1 MSDYYKDLKELRIE
15 AGIEL
20 EEIHDRTKISLA
32 ALRAIE
38 SGEFNKL
45 PHTYVRL
52 FVRAYANEIGTD
64 EDLALIEL
72 EKSLSKE
79 SMAKEVKKPNNKF
92 LNLEQDTKKK
102 IVAKIRPSLISAKN
116 IRTDMVKGVA
126 LLSVLIFSIY
136 IIRQINRE
144 EASKSPIIY
153 PSDYEDEGAITNQVL
168 QNDFDLFTESVQIME
183 EKSPFTL
190 KVSTVE
196 RVWYKTKIDSLTFIE
211 DILPSGDN
219 RLYEFSDSL
228 IVLFKYSKGLNLYLN
243 GSSLNSFNSSSSP
256 LRMIFSVVNKTI
268 TTQQFIP
275 KS

>member
-20 EEIHDRTKISLA
+20 EEIHNRTKISLA

-79 SMAKEVKKPNNKF
+79 SIAKEVKKPNNKF

-116 IRTDMVKGVA
+116 IRTDMVKGIA

-153 PSDYEDEGAITNQVL
+153 PSDYQDEGAITNQVL
-168 QNDFDLFTESVQIME
+168 QNDFDLFTESIQIME

-190 KVSTVE
+190 KVATVE

-211 DILPSGDN
+211 NILPSGDN

>member
-20 EEIHDRTKISLA
+20 EEIHNRTKISLA

-79 SMAKEVKKPNNKF
+79 SIAKEVKKPNNKF

-102 IVAKIRPSLISAKN
+102 IVAKINPSLISAKN

-153 PSDYEDEGAITNQVL
+153 PSDYEEEGAITNQVL

-190 KVSTVE
+190 KVATVE

>member
-20 EEIHDRTKISLA
+20 EEIHNRTKISLA

-79 SMAKEVKKPNNKF
+79 SIAKEVKKPNNKF

-190 KVSTVE
+190 KVATVE

-211 DILPSGDN
+211 NILPSGDN

>member
-20 EEIHDRTKISLA
+20 EEIHNRTKISLA

-79 SMAKEVKKPNNKF
+79 SIAKEVKKPNNKF

-153 PSDYEDEGAITNQVL
+153 PSDYQDEGAITNQVL

-190 KVSTVE
+190 KVATVE
-196 RVWYKTKIDSLTFIE
+196 RAWYKTKIDSLTFIE

>member
-20 EEIHDRTKISLA
+20 EEIHNRTKISLA

-45 PHTYVRL
+45 PHTYIRL

>member
-20 EEIHDRTKISLA
+20 VEIHNRTKISLA

-79 SMAKEVKKPNNKF
+79 SIAKEVKKPNNKF

-211 DILPSGDN
+211 NILPSGDN

>member
-20 EEIHDRTKISLA
+20 EEIHNRTKISLA

-79 SMAKEVKKPNNKF
+79 SIAKEVKKPNNKF

-211 DILPSGDN
+211 NILPSGDN

-256 LRMIFSVVNKTI
+256 LRIIFSVVNKTI

>member
-1 MSDYYKDLKELRIE
+1 MSDFYKDLKELRIK
-15 AGIEL
+15 AGIDL

-38 SGEFNKL
+38 SGQFNKL

-52 FVRAYANEIGTD
+52 FVRAYANEIGAD
-64 EDLALIEL
+64 ENLALIEL

-79 SMAKEVKKPNNKF
+79 SIDNEVKKPNNKF
-92 LNLEQDTKKK
+92 LNLEQDTKKIIIDK
-102 IVAKIRPSLISAKN
+102 IKPSLISAKN
-116 IRTDMVKGVA
+116 IRTDMVKGFA
-126 LLSVLIFSIY
+126 LLSILIFSIY

-144 EASKSPIIY
+144 DASKSPLVY
-153 PSDYEDEGAITNQVL
+153 PSDFEEEGPITNQVL

-183 EKSPFTL
+183 EKAPFTL
-190 KVSTVE
+190 KVATVE
-196 RVWYKTKIDSLTFIE
+196 RVWYKTKVDSLTFIE

-228 IVLFKYSKGLNLYLN
+228 IVLFKYSKGLTLYLN
-243 GSSLNSFNSSSSP
+243 GSSLNSYKSSSSP
-256 LRMIFSVVNKTI
+256 LRIIFSVVNKTI

>member
-79 SMAKEVKKPNNKF
+79 SIAKEVKKPNNKF

-144 EASKSPIIY
+144 ETSKSPIIY

-211 DILPSGDN
+211 NILPSGDN

-243 GSSLNSFNSSSSP
+243 GSSLNSFNYSSSP

>member
-1 MSDYYKDLKELRIE
+1 MSDFYKDLKELRIE

-20 EEIHDRTKISLA
+20 EEIHNRTKISLA

-79 SMAKEVKKPNNKF
+79 SIAKEVKKPNNKF

-211 DILPSGDN
+211 NILPSGDN

>member
-20 EEIHDRTKISLA
+20 EEIHNRTKISLA

-79 SMAKEVKKPNNKF
+79 SIAKEVKKPNNKF

-102 IVAKIRPSLISAKN
+102 KIAKIRPSLISAKN

-153 PSDYEDEGAITNQVL
+153 PSDYQDEGAITNQVL
-168 QNDFDLFTESVQIME
+168 QNDFDLFTESIQIME

-190 KVSTVE
+190 KVATVE

-219 RLYEFSDSL
+219 RLYKFSDSL

-256 LRMIFSVVNKTI
+256 LRIIFSVVNKTI

>member
-1 MSDYYKDLKELRIE
+1 MSDFYKDLKELRIE

-20 EEIHDRTKISLA
+20 EEIHNRTKISLA

-79 SMAKEVKKPNNKF
+79 SIAKEVKKPNNKF

-102 IVAKIRPSLISAKN
+102 IVAKINPSLISAKN

-153 PSDYEDEGAITNQVL
+153 PSDYEEEGAITNQVL

-190 KVSTVE
+190 KVATVE

-243 GSSLNSFNSSSSP
+243 GSSLNSFNYSSSP

>member
-20 EEIHDRTKISLA
+20 EEIHNRTKISLA

-79 SMAKEVKKPNNKF
+79 SIAKEVKKPNNKF

-190 KVSTVE
+190 KVATVE

-211 DILPSGDN
+211 NILPSGDN

-243 GSSLNSFNSSSSP
+243 GSSLNSFNYSSSP

>member
-20 EEIHDRTKISLA
+20 EEIHNRTKISLA

-79 SMAKEVKKPNNKF
+79 SIAKEVKKPNNKF

-211 DILPSGDN
+211 NILPSGDN

>member
-20 EEIHDRTKISLA
+20 EEIHNRTKISLA

-79 SMAKEVKKPNNKF
+79 SIAKEVKKPNNKF
-92 LNLEQDTKKK
+92 LDLEQDTKKK
-102 IVAKIRPSLISAKN
+102 IIAKIRPSLISAKN

-153 PSDYEDEGAITNQVL
+153 PSDYEYEGAITNQVL
-168 QNDFDLFTESVQIME
+168 QNDFDLFTESIQIME

-190 KVSTVE
+190 KVATVE